1 MFVLSCIIVSE
12 VEKMECKQ
20 FVKIATATA
29 GITQAELAAR
39 LGWSPQLLNNR
50 LKTGKFTLEE
60 WQRIAAALGAD
71 LLVGFQFP
79 NGKTVTL

>member
-1 MFVLSCIIVSE
+1 
-12 VEKMECKQ
+12 MECRQ

-50 LKTGKFTLEE
+50 MKTGKFTLEE
-60 WQRIAAALGAD
+60 WQRIAAALGAE
-71 LLVGFQFP
+71 LLIGFQFP
-79 NGKTVTL
+79 DGKSVTL

>member
-1 MFVLSCIIVSE
+1 
-12 VEKMECKQ
+12 MECRQ

-29 GITQAELAAR
+29 GITQAALAAR

-50 LKTGKFTLEE
+50 MKTGKFTLEE

-71 LLVGFQFP
+71 FLIGFQFP
-79 NGKTVTL
+79 DGKTVTL